1 MNSSKLSPLLVEAK
15 DQYIQ
20 QLAEMFAP
28 FVVHAVNNAYQY
40 AKKHAGFGK
49 STIEFQRKLK
59 EIPKWNATII
69 SQHTSAISAKYPFF
83 SDLVAACF
91 VSYVKIMSSVKI
103 HDNKPNIR
111 LKLPT
116 DDAFVHRVF
125 SMAAKEFYT
134 NPSLVKA
141 SRDVRLDIVRR
152 AVESTVRDLLPI
164 HDILKAYLGN
174 TVDQEGVNTDEIDDE
189 LSPSQSP
196 EQSPERSPEQSPEQ
210 SPERSPERSPE
221 QSPERPFPRAETPS
235 SPRQPSVPFVQ
246 PSVPPSQQIV
256 QVPMMSQS
264 PQPPQPPRVEGQER
278 VMAELQKILAQQTVQ
293 KTAPGAFV
301 TPLGFDDAS
310 GDKFFK

>member
-20 QLAEMFAP
+20 QLAEIFAP

-69 SQHTSAISAKYPFF
+69 SQHTGAISAKYPFF

-103 HDNKPNIR
+103 HANKPNIR

-125 SMAAKEFYT
+125 SLAAKEFYT
-134 NPSLVKA
+134 TPSLVKA
-141 SRDVRLDIVRR
+141 SRDIRFGIVRR

-174 TVDQEGVNTDEIDDE
+174 TVDQEGVNTDEIDDNDDFSE
-189 LSPSQSP
+189 SSPEQQSP
-196 EQSPERSPEQSPEQ
+196 EKSFQSPQQSTESPQRSFEPSPQKSFEP
-210 SPERSPERSPE
+210 SPQKSFEP
-221 QSPERPFPRAETPS
+221 
-235 SPRQPSVPFVQ
+235 
-246 PSVPPSQQIV
+246 
-256 QVPMMSQS
+256 S
-264 PQPPQPPRVEGQER
+264 PQPPQEKSPQVVQVPMTSPPAAVVAQSPTQEGQER
-278 VMAELQKILAQQTVQ
+278 VMAELQKILAQSSIS
-293 KTAPGAFV
+293 KPTAAPTPGAFV
-301 TPLGFDDAS
+301 TPLGFDDAA
-310 GDKFFK
+310 GNKFFK

>member
-15 DQYIQ
+15 DQYIR
-20 QLAEMFAP
+20 QLSEMFAP
-28 FVVHAVNNAYQY
+28 FVVHAVNSAYQY

-49 STIEFQRKLK
+49 STIEFQKKLK
-59 EIPKWNATII
+59 EIPQWNAAVI
-69 SQHTSAISAKYPFF
+69 SQHTAAISAKYPFF

-125 SMAAKEFYT
+125 SLAAKEFYT

-141 SRDVRLDIVRR
+141 SRETRLEIVRR

-174 TVDQEGVNTDEIDDE
+174 TVDQEGVNTDEIDDYSDE
-189 LSPSQSP
+189 SPPESP
-196 EQSPERSPEQSPEQ
+196 EKSY
-210 SPERSPERSPE
+210 
-221 QSPERPFPRAETPS
+221 AS
-235 SPRQPSVPFVQ
+235 SPMSSMDSPVAAPSVA
-246 PSVPPSQQIV
+246 PSVAPSAVPSVAPSVAPSAPAVAPSMAQIPTQRSSPQVV
-256 QVPMMSQS
+256 QVPMASQS
-264 PQPPQPPRVEGQER
+264 PPPVEGQER
-278 VMAELQKILAQQTVQ
+278 VMAELQKILAQHSVS
-293 KTAPGAFV
+293 KPAPGAFV
-301 TPLGFDDAS
+301 TPLGFDDAA